1 MSALAPA
8 LLDTLRRLFPI
19 PTDPHLDATAELAL
33 HQVVTALA
41 DALERGE
48 LGLDL
53 DGPAPESVAVA
64 ESAPTPV
71 ETGTEPWSEPPTS
84 ASASNGTGAA
94 LSATGSP
101 DAKQTDSPATSSPAP
116 VPTPAWPD
124 AHLAALE
131 ACGWLVEAGALDEA
145 PEAPVVRDGRWLRWR
160 RWHQQLHHCI
170 SSLIARG
177 QGSLEPAP
185 RASQRSQALQ
195 RAAAAGL
202 DPQQCRA
209 VEALLL
215 HRLVLLTGGP
225 GTGKTSTVVQMLAA
239 ALRLQPELRLRLAAP
254 TGKAAARLGAAVAAG
269 AAALEPGLGERL
281 QELPCGTLHRLL
293 EARGDGAGF
302 RRGPGLPLELD
313 LLVVDEVSMV
323 DLPLMQALL
332 AALPVASR
340 LLLVGDPDQLP
351 PVGPGAVL
359 QELCRPASLAA
370 LGPAAIELRTTYRND
385 GAIAALAAMLRHRP
399 RQSADARALLRPQLA
414 QLQPGDNVQW
424 LEAPAGRL
432 PAQVMRRLH
441 QHQQRLEQ
449 LAVEVG
455 RLDPQT
461 GPDAEAAD
469 GLLAEL
475 EQLILLSPIRQ
486 GPWGVEGVHRAL
498 LGEVLAGPLQ
508 GWPLGTPVL
517 NRRNLAEQGLA
528 NGDIGVLVAGMD
540 GGRLVL
546 FAGGR
551 LLHPARLGEAE
562 PALALTVHK
571 SQGSQY
577 GEVLLLLPPGRPL
590 NASLLYTALTRARAQ
605 ALVIT
610 APVVA

>member
-1 MSALAPA
+1 MSLLAPS
-8 LLDTLRRLFPI
+8 LLDSLRRLLPI
-19 PTDPHLDATAELAL
+19 PKAARLDATADLAL
-33 HQVVTALA
+33 QQVVTALA
-41 DALERGE
+41 AALERGD
-48 LGLDL
+48 LGVDL
-53 DGPAPESVAVA
+53 DGPAPQAVVVA
-64 ESAPTPV
+64 ESEPTAG
-71 ETGTEPWSEPPTS
+71 ETSPEPRSDKPRS
-84 ASASNGTGAA
+84 ASASSGTGAV
-94 LSATGSP
+94 LSAPGSP
-101 DAKQTDSPATSSPAP
+101 DARQTDSPATRSSAPAP
-116 VPTPAWPD
+116 LPAPAWPD

-160 RWHQQLHHCI
+160 RWHQQLHHCT
-170 SSLIARG
+170 STLIARG
-177 QGSLEPAP
+177 QARLEPAP
-185 RASQRSQALQ
+185 SATQLAQALQ

-202 DPQQCRA
+202 DPQQCGA
-209 VEALLL
+209 VEALLQ

-239 ALRLQPELRLRLAAP
+239 AQRLQPDLRLQLAAP
-254 TGKAAARLGAAVAAG
+254 TGKAAARLGSAVGAG
-269 AAALEPGLGERL
+269 AAALEPRLAERL
-281 QELPCGTLHRLL
+281 RDLPCGTLHRLL

-332 AALPVASR
+332 AALPEASR

-359 QELCRPASLAA
+359 QELCLPASLTS
-370 LGPAAIELRTTYRND
+370 LGPAAVELRTTYRND
-385 GAIAALAAMLRHRP
+385 GAIAALAATLRHRSGP
-399 RQSADARALLRPQLA
+399 SADGLQVLRPQLA

-424 LEAPAGRL
+424 LEVPVRRL
-432 PAQVMRRLH
+432 PSEALERLRRHQRRLA
-441 QHQQRLEQ
+441 E
-449 LAVEVG
+449 LAAELG
-455 RLDPQT
+455 RLDPQI
-461 GPDAEAAD
+461 GGEPDGAD
-469 GLLAEL
+469 ALLAEL
-475 EQLILLSPIRQ
+475 ERLILLSPLRQ

-517 NRRNLAEQGLA
+517 NRRNLPEQGLA
-528 NGDIGVLVAGMD
+528 NGDIGALVSGTG

-546 FAGGR
+546 FPGGR
-551 LLHPARLGEAE
+551 LLHPARLGGAE

-577 GEVLLLLPPGRPL
+577 GEVLLLLPAGRPL
-590 NASLLYTALTRARAQ
+590 DASLLYTALTRAREQ
-605 ALVIT
+605 ALLIT
-610 APVVA
+610 EA

>member
-8 LLDTLRRLFPI
+8 LLDSLRRLLPL
-19 PTDPHLDATAELAL
+19 PTGRRLDASADIAL
-33 HQVVTALA
+33 QQVVTALA

-53 DGPAPESVAVA
+53 DGPPPEAVVVA
-64 ESAPTPV
+64 ESEPTAI
-71 ETGTEPWSEPPTS
+71 ETGPEPRSGQPRS
-84 ASASNGTGAA
+84 ASASSGTGAA

-101 DAKQTDSPATSSPAP
+101 DARQTDSPATSSPP
-116 VPTPAWPD
+116 LLTPPSWPD

-131 ACGWLVEAGALDEA
+131 AWGWLVEASALDDA

-160 RWHQQLHHCI
+160 RWHHQLHHCT

-177 QGSLEPAP
+177 QAWVEPAP
-185 RASQRSQALQ
+185 SATQRSQALQ

-202 DPQQCRA
+202 DPQQCSA
-209 VEALLL
+209 VEALLQ

-269 AAALEPGLGERL
+269 AAALEPGLAERL

-302 RRGPGLPLELD
+302 RRGSALPLELD

-332 AALPVASR
+332 AALPEASR

-359 QELCRPASLAA
+359 QELCRPASIAA

-385 GAIAALAAMLRHRP
+385 GAIATLAATLRHRP
-399 RQSADARALLRPQLA
+399 RQSADARALLRPRLE

-432 PAQVMRRLH
+432 PAQVVRRLR

-449 LAVEVG
+449 LAAELG

-461 GPDAEAAD
+461 GPDAESAD

-475 EQLILLSPIRQ
+475 ERLILLSPIRQ

-517 NRRNLAEQGLA
+517 NRRNLPEQGLA
-528 NGDIGVLVAGMD
+528 NGDIGVLVAGTD

-577 GEVLLLLPPGRPL
+577 GEVLLLLPAGRPL
-590 NASLLYTALTRARAQ
+590 DASLLYTALTRAREQ
-605 ALVIT
+605 ALLIT
-610 APVVA
+610 EV